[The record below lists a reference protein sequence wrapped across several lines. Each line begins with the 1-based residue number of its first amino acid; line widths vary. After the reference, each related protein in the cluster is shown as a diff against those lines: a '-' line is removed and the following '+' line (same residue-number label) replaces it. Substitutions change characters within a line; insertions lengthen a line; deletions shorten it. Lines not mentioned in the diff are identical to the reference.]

1 MRAASVRRG
10 RLQDADGDRPRR
22 HSFKRRQIMRV
33 IWIIMNLE
41 AGKPEPGD
49 YASERDAKLAILK
62 LADAQSRP
70 VSDWRA
76 HRIQF
81 EE

>member
-1 MRAASVRRG
+1 
-10 RLQDADGDRPRR
+10 
-22 HSFKRRQIMRV
+22 MRV